1 MVLGDDFIEKPS
13 VKSSLNS
20 SHIEREIRSI
30 SVWKFKFKI
39 ILFTYFKLIFYKC
52 LWRFS
57 F

>member
-20 SHIEREIRSI
+20 SHIESEIRSI

-52 LWRFS
+52 L
-57 F
+57 